1 MIRQSGFGGA
11 NPPALI
17 ATIPWHLLH
26 ETIMDNFIPSFRPSW
41 TNSLVGLLVG
51 LGVSILFSAIAA
63 LL

>member
-41 TNSLVGLLVG
+41 TNSLVGLFVG